1 MLILAAFLAVAAQS
15 PSPAPDP
22 IARAIEVLVA
32 EVEEDRQPDRRLE
45 AMATNGCETL
55 VTAAGRTW
63 TIDWRRAQRVV
74 LEDTFVFVDAPPVRL
89 AIVGDAGSPEQAARL
104 VALSEAMQGA
114 AARCG
119 RPDAAPGSPEE

>member
-22 IARAIEVLVA
+22 IARAIDGLVA

-45 AMATNGCETL
+45 TMATNGCETV
-55 VTAAGRTW
+55 VTAAGGTW

-89 AIVGDAGSPEQAARL
+89 AIVGDAGIPAQAARL
-104 VALSEAMQGA
+104 VALSEAMQAA
-114 AARCG
+114 AARC
-119 RPDAAPGSPEE
+119 RESRR